1 MTTPSLAL
9 HTAGFAVTAGP
20 AAGEVRSGT
29 FTSAALGREVGYVVD
44 LPASYDAAA
53 RPQVPGRLRP
63 ARPVRGVQL
72 LGAARARPRSSPSLR
87 QAGAVPEFLVVAVD
101 GGNSFFV
108 NAKAGRYED
117 LVTQDL
123 VAHVE
128 GSYRVVPG
136 RAGRALLGISMG
148 GYGALHIALD
158 QTAFAAAVATHSAM
172 LLETIP
178 SAEAGARRGQMA
190 AFYQVFGDPIDA
202 ALWNANDP
210 LALARPGSRRRRRPR
225 SSSTA
230 EPRTATASRAA
241 TASCTGSSRS
251 AASPTASSCRR
262 ATTATSS
269 CARGSRRA
277 CASSASGCAS
287 RGWRTWFARKPR
299 GLRSETERAWPW
311 SSPRGFDPR
320 L

>member
-1 MTTPSLAL
+1 MKGATLTLVAC
-9 HTAGFAVTAGP
+9 AIVAVTAGP

-53 RPQVPGRLRP
+53 GRKY
-63 ARPVRGVQL
+63 PVVYALHGLFEGSGFWERRGL
-72 LGAARARPRSSPSLR
+72 APILASLR
-87 QAGAVPEFLVVAVD
+87 EAGSVPEFLVVAVD

-128 GSYRVVPG
+128 ASYRVVPG

-210 LALARPGSRRRRRPR
+210 LALARRLDTKAAPALYLDCG
-225 SSSTA
+225 A
-230 EPRTATASRAA
+230 EDRY
-241 TASCTGSSRS
+241 GL
-251 AASPTASSCRR
+251 
-262 ATTATSS
+262 
-269 CARGSRRA
+269 
-277 CASSASGCAS
+277 ASGHRELNRILVE
-287 RGWRTWFARKPR
+287 RGVPHAFELPPGDHGYEFVRARLEKS
-299 GLRSETERAWPW
+299 LRFLGEKLAAR
-311 SSPRGFDPR
+311 
-320 L
+320 